1 MKTSRAL
8 YFRRC
13 HVCDLISYQSKKD
26 DSELAECIHCHK
38 IFIPF
43 LFFDD
48 QVTPVLSDNEPR
60 PEIQESYLPI
70 RGFTS
75 YW

>member
-1 MKTSRAL
+1 MKPSHKL
-8 YFRRC
+8 FFRRC
-13 HVCDLISYQSKKD
+13 HVCNELSFQKSKEDDLEQC
-26 DSELAECIHCHK
+26 EHCHK

-43 LFFDD
+43 LFFNDEE
-48 QVTPVLSDNEPR
+48 TPVLWDNEPR
-60 PEIQESYLPI
+60 PEAQESYLPI